1 MIKALYKSVY
11 CLPFQTLMSVLVTA
25 TKNNRGQKNV
35 ARTGDPGVASSSS
48 SSSRSA
54 SFKPEVVTIDDEEK
68 HLAET
73 E

>member
-1 MIKALYKSVY
+1 
-11 CLPFQTLMSVLVTA
+11 MSVLVTA